1 MVDIP
6 LLKKA
11 AEERLGKVTST
22 AVGRILV
29 LAVMV
34 GMGFGLGLGVL
45 GVACLEVGEAK
56 PGMKGLGAILT
67 RLKVRPGAR
76 DRLRYV
82 VSKGEVFFAPF
93 RGGKGSGGPEDVAGA
108 GEAVEMPAVP
118 DLGDVDVDVDVDL
131 GGLSGTR
138 AGTLSTGGS
147 ASAGSAGAV
156 AAAAKGAAAREG
168 AGPKF
173 NESAGKL
180 NAKSVKKG
188 RVTRAAL
195 ATSNDRRATTS
206 NKGDFG
212 RAKTPVIG
220 PARASETSA
229 PAAKSG
235 LDFLLGGSGAP
246 GGAAAPSSAAPAPP
260 GGGEGGGG
268 SGSGGGDGSGPGSD
282 DAIDPKSTMD
292 AITALMGKAQKETDK
307 AKDEMMKAKI
317 LAAGGHLPQA
327 AYHYDRA
334 EKAKKKSKEYSEQA
348 RSLTESIS
356 QQYQPPPAAAP

>member
-29 LAVMV
+29 LAVLV

-56 PGMKGLGAILT
+56 PGMKGLGALLT

-93 RGGKGSGGPEDVAGA
+93 RGGKGAGEAEDVAVA
-108 GEAVEMPAVP
+108 GEGVEAGAVP
-118 DLGDVDVDVDVDL
+118 EVPDVDVNVDL

-138 AGTLSTGGS
+138 AGTLSTGGEVS
-147 ASAGSAGAV
+147 RGSGGAV

-168 AGPKF
+168 AAPKF

-188 RVTRAAL
+188 RVTRAAA
-195 ATSNDRRATTS
+195 ATSTDRRATT
-206 NKGDFG
+206 NRGDFS
-212 RAKTPVIG
+212 RAMTPVMG
-220 PARASETSA
+220 PARSADPSSPAS
-229 PAAKSG
+229 AAKSG

-246 GGAAAPSSAAPAPP
+246 GGAAGAAAAAGAQAPS
-260 GGGEGGGG
+260 GGGG
-268 SGSGGGDGSGPGSD
+268 GGAGSSSGGGGGGPESE
-282 DAIDPKSTMD
+282 DAADPQTTMA
-292 AITALMGKAQKETDK
+292 AITSLMGKAQKETDK
-307 AKDEMMKAKI
+307 AKDEMLKAKI

-327 AYHYDRA
+327 AFHYDRA
-334 EKAKKKSKEYSEQA
+334 EKAKKKSKEYSDKA
-348 RSLTESIS
+348 RALTDSIT
-356 QQYQPPPAAAP
+356 QQYQAPPATTP